1 MMYNAKKD
9 WLSMYS
15 GNVEMSYPAEGVIRI
30 IKGSF
35 PELKMPKPTS
45 GNILDVGCGDGRHF
59 PLFEQSGLKG
69 YGTEIS
75 NEICGIIKNRLKN
88 MGVGYQDVVA
98 GKTDQLPFTDNYF
111 DYLLSWNSCYY
122 MTAGDDIDFKKHVA
136 EMARVLKPKS
146 WIICSVPK
154 INSFIFKNSKIMK
167 DNGYRIIAEDPW
179 GGRKGEIMRM
189 FSSRYELVEAFSDYF
204 EDFCHADIDMEWF
217 GFAYHWHVFVAKK
230 I

>member
-1 MMYNAKKD
+1 MYNAKRE
-9 WLSMYS
+9 WLNLYS
-15 GNVEMSYPAEGVIRI
+15 GNDAVSYPAEGVIRI
-30 IKGSF
+30 FKGSF
-35 PELKMPKPTS
+35 PGLRMPKPIS
-45 GNILDVGCGDGRHF
+45 GNILDLGCGDGRHF

-75 NEICGIIKNRLKN
+75 DEICGILKSRLDN
-88 MGVGYQDVVA
+88 IDVSYQDIVA
-98 GKTDQLPFTDNYF
+98 GKANSLPFDDNYF
-111 DYLLSWNSCYY
+111 DYLLAWNSCYY
-122 MTAGDDIDFKKHVA
+122 MTAGDDINFSKHVA
-136 EMARVLKPKS
+136 EMARVLRPNS

-154 INSFIFKNSKIMK
+154 INSFIFENSETTK

-189 FSSRYELVEAFSDYF
+189 FSSRNELVEAFSDYF
-204 EDFCHADIDMEWF
+204 EEFCHADIDMEWF